1 MSAQITL
8 WFLTHC
14 GSDYASISDTLCFV
28 FCHRSLSKEYRVLSE
43 NFTECCPKT
52 LPSADRK
59 LYRVLTEHFYRVL
72 SENFYRVL
80 SENFYRVSSE
90 NFYRVPTENFIPSAL
105 RELKVSTV
113 TKGSPNCTQAPF
125 VFLAIC
131 DEMR

>member
-1 MSAQITL
+1 MVFR
-8 WFLTHC
+8 FLVIGPC
-14 GSDYASISDTLCFV
+14 
-28 FCHRSLSKEYRVLSE
+28 RQ
-43 NFTECCPKT
+43 NTECCPKT
-52 LPSADRK
+52 LPSADRE

-105 RELKVSTV
+105 RELKVSAV
-113 TKGSPNCTQAPF
+113 TKGSPNCTQAQPF
-125 VFLAIC
+125 DFFGEMRNGTKL